1 MNEYNKFKFS
11 QVNSKVL
18 KKTLPYKSVMTETV
32 AGIYFCQC
40 QSE

>member
-1 MNEYNKFKFS
+1 MNKISLNSAKLIVKF
-11 QVNSKVL
+11 L

>member
-1 MNEYNKFKFS
+1 MNKISLNSAKLIVKF
-11 QVNSKVL
+11 

-40 QSE
+40 QIE